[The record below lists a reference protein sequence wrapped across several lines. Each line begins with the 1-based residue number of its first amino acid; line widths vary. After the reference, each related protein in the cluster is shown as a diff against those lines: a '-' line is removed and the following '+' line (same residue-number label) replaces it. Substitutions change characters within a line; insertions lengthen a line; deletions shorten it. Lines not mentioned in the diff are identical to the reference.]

1 MAAGMSAEQM
11 TSLVQRKARTG
22 RDAQAARAMSLGR
35 ALRLT
40 AAKQADQMMK
50 LAVSTLGVTR
60 RSVAGEEVGG
70 SLDKD
75 WLILLMD
82 GPGTQVAA
90 VVLEPALVAGLIQ
103 QQTMGKVTAMPEGA
117 VPRRHTATDAALCA
131 PFVEA
136 LLARAALL
144 PEEVRDRLLLHGYR
158 FGVWA
163 EEPRKAQLALEA
175 PEYEMVEITL
185 DLAAGARA
193 GKMMLVLPHPA
204 PAKPELPA
212 EEGAEPTPAKGENLA
227 RNVMGLHAELT
238 VALTRIKLPLQ
249 RLRGLKT
256 GDLLDLNL
264 TTMAQALVID
274 ASGRAISRG
283 TLGQIDGMRAVQVEQ
298 QKAAYQTEPRRRSGD
313 RADLD
318 LPDVTA
324 PPAPAGADL
333 RRKQDN
339 VPAVA
344 PASAAA
350 DVPKLSDVDIFGNL
364 DDLPELPDM
373 ESAGAAADAHMGGW
387 DMPDKP
393 EGEAKKQAGW

>member
-1 MAAGMSAEQM
+1 M
-11 TSLVQRKARTG
+11 TSLMQRKARIG

-50 LAVSTLGVTR
+50 LAVSALGVTR
-60 RSVAGEEVGG
+60 RCVAGEEVAG

-90 VVLEPALVAGLIQ
+90 AVLEPVLVAGLIQ
-103 QQTMGKVTAMPEGA
+103 QQTMGRVTAVQQGA
-117 VPRRHTATDAALCA
+117 PVRQHTATDASLCA

-144 PEEVRDRLLLHGYR
+144 PEDPQDRALLQGYR

-175 PEYEMVEITL
+175 SDYEMVEVTL
-185 DLAAGARA
+185 DLAAGVRA
-193 GKMMLVLPHPA
+193 GRIMLVLPHPVRA
-204 PAKPELPA
+204 VPPPAQDDD
-212 EEGAEPTPAKGENLA
+212 AEPLQALGGTLA
-227 RNVMGLHAELT
+227 HNVMGLQAELM
-238 VALTRIKLPLQ
+238 VALTRIRMPLQ
-249 RLRGLKT
+249 RVSALKP

-264 TTMAQALVID
+264 TTMAQALIID
-274 ASGRAISRG
+274 GSGRAISRG

-298 QKAAYQTEPRRRSGD
+298 QAAAQHGGPRRRASD
-313 RADLD
+313 RAGLD

-324 PPAPAGADL
+324 P
-333 RRKQDN
+333 
-339 VPAVA
+339 
-344 PASAAA
+344 AA
-350 DVPKLSDVDIFGNL
+350 DTSGKRRSDVVNDPVAQVPKLSDVDIFGDL
-364 DDLPELPDM
+364 DDLPDMPDLGADT
-373 ESAGAAADAHMGGW
+373 AGSDTRMTGW
-387 DMPDKP
+387 DMPDDTP
-393 EGEAKKQAGW
+393 EDMAQGGAQRKQAGS

>member
-1 MAAGMSAEQM
+1 MSAEQM
-11 TSLVQRKARTG
+11 TSLVLRKARTA

-60 RSVAGEEVGG
+60 RSVTGEDLGQF
-70 SLDKD
+70 LDPD
-75 WLILLMD
+75 GLLLLMD

-90 VVLEPALVAGLIQ
+90 MVLEPVLVAGLIQ
-103 QQTMGKVTAMPEGA
+103 QQTMGKVTAPPAAGT
-117 VPRRHTATDAALCA
+117 VRRYTSTDASLCA
-131 PFVEA
+131 PFMEA

-144 PEEVRDRLLLHGYR
+144 PEAAQDRALLHGYR

-163 EEPRKAQLALEA
+163 QEPRKAQMALEGSD
-175 PEYEMVEITL
+175 YEVVEVTL
-185 DLAAGARA
+185 DLAAGLRV
-193 GKMMLVLPHPA
+193 GKIVMILPHPVAAEVPDEEEAVPA
-204 PAKPELPA
+204 PPR
-212 EEGAEPTPAKGENLA
+212 GETLA
-227 RNVMGLHAELT
+227 RTVMGLQAELM

-249 RLRGLKT
+249 RVSTLKP

-264 TTMAQALVID
+264 TTMSQALVMD

-298 QKAAYQTEPRRRSGD
+298 KADARYTEPRRRAAD
-313 RADLD
+313 RAELD

-324 PPAPAGADL
+324 APSPPARDQRRQGDVTASPAAAGAG
-333 RRKQDN
+333 
-339 VPAVA
+339 
-344 PASAAA
+344 
-350 DVPKLSDVDIFGNL
+350 VPKMSDLDIFGNL

-373 ESAGAAADAHMGGW
+373 DMASAAADAQMAPWSGT
-387 DMPDKP
+387 DTAAETAQKRL
-393 EGEAKKQAGW
+393 AGR